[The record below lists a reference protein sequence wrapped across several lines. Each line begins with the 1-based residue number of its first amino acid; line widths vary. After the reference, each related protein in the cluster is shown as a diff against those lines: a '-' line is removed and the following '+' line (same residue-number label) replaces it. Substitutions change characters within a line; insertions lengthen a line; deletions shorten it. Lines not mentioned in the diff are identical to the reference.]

1 MRARAVGLEVT
12 GTSGGEELVVCPF
25 HDDHNASATWNP
37 KSDLFYCFTCG
48 EGMNLEQLLRR
59 TGNMIDADL
68 VYEDRIVA
76 PDLDIA
82 RDDLI
87 YDTGRRAYPKYL
99 QDRGV
104 SGDVMEQYGVMWGDE
119 ESGGPRVIFPS
130 RSPYGK
136 TEGVICRYV
145 EPGLGPRYRKTG
157 RMFPVWPMEI
167 LVGSIYGE
175 YIIVT
180 EGAFSCLRIASVSK
194 IFKVVSLM
202 GAKANHEIVAQL
214 SAFNPIFLY
223 DADDAGRRAAKEM
236 KRLRPDW
243 SVKISRPSPDDMLDD
258 AQVKKLVAKI
268 ADEIK

>member
-1 MRARAVGLEVT
+1 
-12 GTSGGEELVVCPF
+12 
-25 HDDHNASATWNP
+25 
-37 KSDLFYCFTCG
+37 
-48 EGMNLEQLLRR
+48 
-59 TGNMIDADL
+59 
-68 VYEDRIVA
+68 
-76 PDLDIA
+76 
-82 RDDLI
+82 
-87 YDTGRRAYPKYL
+87 
-99 QDRGV
+99 
-104 SGDVMEQYGVMWGDE
+104 MEQYGVMWGDE

-130 RSPYGK
+130 RSLYGK